1 MSSTPSLS
9 EFNPHDVP
17 YQYKVIEDI
26 RTNFD
31 YKHGAH
37 EILLSGS
44 VGSAKSLLMAHI
56 IVTHCLMYNK
66 ARFCIGRHALP
77 DLKATLFTK
86 IKEHIEKDL
95 REGVDYKCNDSTGY
109 ITFSNGSEIISR
121 SWADKHFS
129 KMRSL
134 ELSGVAIE
142 ELTEE
147 DDNEH
152 AYTELS
158 MRVNRLPHVPEQLI
172 IAATNPDG
180 PAHWAYKRFILTESQ
195 TRHVY
200 YSITTDNKFLPE
212 SYVKKLMED
221 LDTKM
226 IDRMIYGKWVDIAG
240 ETVYSSYSSDVN
252 FKKTESYKPN
262 PSYPIYATFDFNVG
276 LGKPMSMAFF
286 QYIND
291 TFHIFD
297 ELVIDNAN
305 TESLMVEAIEQGK
318 FKIDCTKF
326 CITGDATGNSNTA
339 NSNRS
344 NYDIIFEILKKNNI
358 KHEYCVLP
366 SNPPIKTRH
375 NIVNAYCL
383 NHEKRIRFYIYKD
396 APVSDEGMRL
406 VKLKKGGNYIE
417 DDSKRYQHV
426 TTAIGYGVHYC
437 NLLKKQSENK
447 SSTIQL

>member
-95 REGVDYKCNDSTGY
+95 RDGVDYKCNDSTGY
-109 ITFSNGSEIISR
+109 IKFSNDSEIISR
-121 SWADKHFS
+121 SWADKHYT

-142 ELTEE
+142 ELTEHE
-147 DDNEH
+147 DNEQ

-172 IAATNPDG
+172 ISATNPDG
-180 PAHWAYKRFILTESQ
+180 PGHWAYKRFILNESA

-200 YSITTDNKFLPE
+200 YSVTTDNKFLPK
-212 SYVKKLMED
+212 SYINKLLED
-221 LDTKM
+221 LDPKM
-226 IDRMIYGKWVDIAG
+226 IDRMIYGKWIDIAG
-240 ETVYSSYSSDVN
+240 ETVYSSYDSLIN
-252 FKKTESYKPN
+252 FKKDKSYTVN
-262 PSYPIYATFDFNVG
+262 QNYPIYATFDFNIGV
-276 LGKPMSMAFF
+276 GKPMSMAFF

-305 TESLMVEAIEQGK
+305 TESLMIEAIEQGK
-318 FKIDCTKF
+318 FLIPCTHY
-326 CITGDATGNSNTA
+326 CITGDASGKSGSA

-344 NYDIIFEILKKNNI
+344 NYDIIFEILKNNKIKNQ
-358 KHEYCVLP
+358 YCVLP
-366 SNPPIKTRH
+366 SNPPIKSRH

-383 NHEKRIRFYIYKD
+383 NYEKKVRLYVYKD
-396 APVSDEGMRL
+396 APVVDEGLRL
-406 VKLKKGGNYIE
+406 VKLKKGGSYIE

-426 TTAIGYGVHYC
+426 TTAVGYGINYC
-437 NLLKKQSENK
+437 NLLKKQSESK